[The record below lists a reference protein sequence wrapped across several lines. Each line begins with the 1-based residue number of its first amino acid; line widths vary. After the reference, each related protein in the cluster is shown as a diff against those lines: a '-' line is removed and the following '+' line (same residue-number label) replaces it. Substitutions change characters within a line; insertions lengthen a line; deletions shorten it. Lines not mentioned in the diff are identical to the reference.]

1 MSVLMDPA
9 LQISFDYC
17 RDLTRR
23 EARNFYYGMKLT
35 PEPKRSAMYAI
46 YAWMRTADDLA
57 DSHPPQSP
65 ATPVAGPAT
74 KTGSDPVSAAG
85 PTPDA
90 ITAFSA
96 MTDQALADQPVAG
109 PVQLHAPMW
118 PALRHVLRTYP
129 IDGRL
134 LHEMIAGQ
142 CSDSQNKSVAF
153 ATFDDLYQYCYRVAS
168 VVGLISVAI
177 WGHDDDSRVGRWA
190 EQRGIA
196 FQLTNIL
203 RDVKED
209 AQLGRIYLPREDLAR
224 FNYDADKL
232 KRGEADQSFDELMRF
247 QITRA
252 RDFYER
258 SSPLEEHLSPDCRST
273 CLTLCRIYRALLERI
288 AAHPRKVLQGRVSVP
303 TVKKLA
309 ISLRGKFGK

>member
-1 MSVLMDPA
+1 MDQA
-9 LQISFDYC
+9 LQTSFDYC

-57 DSHPPQSP
+57 DSVHDRDQI
-65 ATPVAGPAT
+65 
-74 KTGSDPVSAAG
+74 D
-85 PTPDA
+85 
-90 ITAFSA
+90 AFSA
-96 MTDQALADQPVAG
+96 MTDQALADQQIDG
-109 PVQLHAPMW
+109 PVQLHAAMW
-118 PALRHVLRTYP
+118 PAVRHVLQTYP
-129 IDGRL
+129 IDGQL
-134 LHEMIAGQ
+134 LHQMIAGQ
-142 CSDSQNKSVAF
+142 CSDSQDKPVVF

-177 WGHDDDSRVGRWA
+177 WGHDDDSRVPTWA

-203 RDVKED
+203 RDLKED
-209 AQLGRIYLPREDLAR
+209 AQLGRVYLPQEDLAK

-232 KRGEADQSFDELMRF
+232 KRGVADESFDALMRF
-247 QITRA
+247 QIARA

-258 SSPLEEHLSPDCRST
+258 SSLLEEHLSPECRST

-288 AAHPRKVLQGRVSVP
+288 AAAPRKVLRERVSLP

-309 ISLRGKFGK
+309 ISLRGKFSS